1 MKKLK
6 LLATVLLSLILLA
19 GLFAC
24 GGGDGGS
31 KPGDEMTQN
40 IKRAAELAE
49 NVKDKFWVSL
59 GEGDNYFREYYP
71 TLGGEVS
78 KAYLWSHFAALGM
91 QYHLCKLFPE
101 NQAYRDSYR
110 EMLDALKYYKDRFSN
125 DTLVKYHSGR
135 GIYPNF
141 GTGDVF
147 FDDNIW
153 VARNFLFAY
162 DVFGEDFYLEEAK
175 RVVNY
180 IYTGWN
186 EEIGGLVWNERGLT
200 DQGTAQELERG
211 LSANACSIIV
221 NAWLYQITGEES
233 YLTWAEKFYQFC
245 KRVQDPETYIYYN
258 GIHTVIQDGKRLDGS
273 VNTALY
279 SYNPGSMIIADLFM
293 YEITEEEEYL
303 TDAFR
308 AAGAAYDAFIMLDL
322 GKNVKY
328 YNDFVWFT
336 AILME
341 SYYALYSYGPDK
353 VQPYIDV
360 FQESIDYAY
369 ENYKNEHG
377 LLPHNYAAGFAQNN
391 SNDRSLLT
399 QSGTAE
405 IYVLLAL
412 CEKAAA

>member
-1 MKKLK
+1 M
-6 LLATVLLSLILLA
+6 LLSLILLI
-19 GLFAC
+19 GLYGC
-24 GGGDGGS
+24 GDVS
-31 KPGDEMTQN
+31 NPVDELTRNQ
-40 IKRAAELAE
+40 KRAAELAE
-49 NVKDKFWVSL
+49 NVRDKFWITL

-101 NQAYRDSYR
+101 NQGYKDAYR
-110 EMLDALKYYKDRFSN
+110 EMLDALKYYKSKSSTE
-125 DTLVKYHSGR
+125 TLVKYHSGR

-141 GTGDVF
+141 GTGEVF

-153 VARNFLFAY
+153 VARNMLFAY
-162 DVFGEDFYLEEAK
+162 DVFGEDFYLQEAR
-175 RVVNY
+175 RVANY

-186 EEIGGLVWNERGLT
+186 EEIDGLVWNERGLT

-211 LSANACSIIV
+211 LSANACAIIV
-221 NAWLYQITGEES
+221 NSWLYQLTGEES
-233 YLTWAEKFYQFC
+233 YLTWANKFYQFC
-245 KRVQDPETYIYYN
+245 KRVQDPETYMYYN
-258 GIHTVIQDGKRLDGS
+258 GIHTIIQDGQRLEGS
-273 VNTALY
+273 VNKALY
-279 SYNPGSMIIADLFM
+279 AYNPGSMIIADLFM
-293 YEITEEEEYL
+293 YEITEGEEYL

-308 AAGAAYDAFIMLDL
+308 AAEAAYDAFLMLDL
-322 GKNVKY
+322 GTNVQY

-341 SYYALYSYGPDK
+341 SYYALYPYDAETVK
-353 VQPYIDV
+353 PYIEV
-360 FQESIDYAY
+360 FQKSIDYAY

-377 LLPHNYAAGFAQNN
+377 LLPHNYATGFATNN

-412 CEKAAA
+412 CEKTA

>member
-1 MKKLK
+1 MKRYKVITL
-6 LLATVLLSLILLA
+6 LLSLILLI
-19 GLFAC
+19 GLYGC
-24 GGGDGGS
+24 GDVS
-31 KPGDEMTQN
+31 NPVDELTRNQ
-40 IKRAAELAE
+40 KRAAELAE
-49 NVKDKFWVSL
+49 NVRDKFWITL

-101 NQAYRDSYR
+101 NQGYKDAYR
-110 EMLDALKYYKDRFSN
+110 EMLDALKYYKSKSSTE
-125 DTLVKYHSGR
+125 TLVKYHSGR

-141 GTGDVF
+141 GTGEVF

-153 VARNFLFAY
+153 VARNMLFAY
-162 DVFGEDFYLEEAK
+162 DVFGEDFYLQEAR
-175 RVVNY
+175 RVANY

-186 EEIGGLVWNERGLT
+186 EEIDGLVWNERGLT

-211 LSANACSIIV
+211 LSANACAIIV
-221 NAWLYQITGEES
+221 NSWLYQLTGEES
-233 YLTWAEKFYQFC
+233 YLTWANKFYQFC
-245 KRVQDPETYIYYN
+245 KRVQDPETYMYYN
-258 GIHTVIQDGKRLDGS
+258 GIHTIIQDGQRLEGS
-273 VNTALY
+273 VNKALY
-279 SYNPGSMIIADLFM
+279 AYNPGSMIIADLFM
-293 YEITEEEEYL
+293 YEITEGEEYL

-308 AAGAAYDAFIMLDL
+308 AAEAAYDAFLMLDL
-322 GKNVKY
+322 GTNVQY

-341 SYYALYSYGPDK
+341 SYYALYPYDAETVK
-353 VQPYIDV
+353 PYIEV
-360 FQESIDYAY
+360 FQKSIDYAY

-377 LLPHNYAAGFAQNN
+377 LLPHNYATGFATNN

-412 CEKAAA
+412 CEKTA